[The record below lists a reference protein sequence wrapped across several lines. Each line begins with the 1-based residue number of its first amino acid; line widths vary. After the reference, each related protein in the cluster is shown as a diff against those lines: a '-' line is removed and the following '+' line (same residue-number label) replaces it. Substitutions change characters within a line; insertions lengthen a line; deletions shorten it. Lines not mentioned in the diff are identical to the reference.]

1 MSLLH
6 VRPGKKLPHECNVI
20 IEIPQNSDPVKYE
33 IDKDSGALMVD
44 RFVATLMRYPCNYGY
59 IPDTIADD
67 GDAVDV
73 LVITPFPLVH
83 GAVIA
88 CRVIGMLSMSDEGGD
103 DAKLIAVSVDKL
115 TPLYRDVKTY
125 QDLPEIT
132 LAQIKHF
139 FELYK
144 ALEPG
149 KWVKVNGWEGIEA
162 AHQEITNGLAAY
174 QKSLVAK

>member
-44 RFVATLMRYPCNYGY
+44 RFVSTLMRYPCNYGY
-59 IPDTIADD
+59 IPDTIAED

-103 DAKLIAVSVDKL
+103 DAKLIAVPVDKL

-149 KWVKVNGWEGIEA
+149 KWVKVNGWEGIAA
-162 AHQEITNGLAAY
+162 AHQEIEKGLAAY
-174 QKSLVAK
+174 QKSLEAK